1 MKGLSSNA
9 LKNSGHKE
17 NIELQHNIFVGMQE
31 RKNKRPDRIIW
42 LDPLYSGNIATVIGR
57 KVFHI
62 PRQTFS

>member
-1 MKGLSSNA
+1 MKDLSSNA

-31 RKNKRPDRIIW
+31 RKNKRLDRIIW
-42 LDPLYSGNIATVIGR
+42 LNPLYSGNIATVIGK

>member
-31 RKNKRPDRIIW
+31 RKNKRPDIIIW
-42 LDPLYSGNIATVIGR
+42 LNPLYSGNIATVIGK